1 MGKKLL
7 FTITS
12 LGLMASLMVN
22 GVAQAETGATE
33 NFSRSLEKQ
42 IEKQLPKNIGGLQA
56 VTQFEA
62 MLKNAPAVKIEGSV
76 KASSIDYGEYA
87 IEQEYNDDFGYADSL
102 SFDKPIYGQL
112 LPYDDID
119 FYKITVPRDGLLLV
133 GGESNTYAI
142 DLLFLATE
150 KDFVESSKLV
160 YLGTEYDEY
169 MEIQAY
175 QAKAGTY
182 YVAATDYDYFDYAWD
197 DNTEEDIYMLAAA
210 FSDNVAPGKPTVNK
224 VDNNDV
230 AVTGKA
236 EANSTVTVKNGTT
249 VIGSA
254 KASSTGVFS
263 VKVAVQKAGSTL
275 AATAKDSSGNISA
288 ATTTKVVDVVAPGK
302 PTVNKVDN
310 NDVVVTGK
318 AEANST
324 ITVKKGTTILSSIK
338 ASSTGTFLAKIAVQ
352 KAGTALAVT
361 AKDSAGNISAAT
373 AITVADVIA
382 PAKPVVNK
390 VDSNDLKVTGKAE
403 ANSTVAVKN
412 GTTLLGY
419 AKASSTGYY
428 SVPIK
433 AQKRGVTITVTAKDK
448 AGNISAKASLVVVS
462 P

>member
-1 MGKKLL
+1 M
-7 FTITS
+7 TS
-12 LGLMASLMVN
+12 LFIAD
-22 GVAQAETGATE
+22 GVQAETYEPE
-33 NFSRSLEKQ
+33 NFTKSMARQ
-42 IEKQLPKNIGGLQA
+42 VEKQLPPHIADLQA
-56 VTQFEA
+56 VSRFEA
-62 MLKNAPAVKIEGSV
+62 LLKNAPEPENKGDFQ
-76 KASSIDYGEYA
+76 ASSVDYGDYLF
-87 IEQEYNDDFGYADSL
+87 EQEYNDDFGYADSM
-102 SFDKPIYGQL
+102 SFDKPILGQML
-112 LPYDDID
+112 DYYDMD

-133 GGESNTYAI
+133 GGESNSYAI
-142 DLLFLATE
+142 DLIFTATE

-160 YLGTEYDEY
+160 YLGSEYDEY

-182 YVAATDYDYFDYAWD
+182 YVAATDNDYYYDLD
-197 DNTEEDIYMLAAA
+197 DNTEEDLYMIAAD
-210 FSDNVAPGKPTVNK
+210 FSDNVAPSKPTVNK

-249 VIGSA
+249 VIGTA

-263 VKVAVQKAGSTL
+263 VKVAVQKAGATL

-302 PTVNKVDN
+302 PVVNKVDN

-318 AEANST
+318 AEAYST

-338 ASSTGTFLAKIAVQ
+338 ASSTGTFSAKIAVQ

-403 ANSTVAVKN
+403 ANSTVTVKT

-428 SVPIK
+428 SVPVK
-433 AQKRGVTITVTAKDK
+433 AQKSGVTITVTAKDK
-448 AGNISAKASLVVVS
+448 AGNISAKASLVVVR